1 MPSVP
6 RSRASRSEL
15 SRRGGIVAGRDA
27 DAQKVDASS
36 TPSPR
41 RNANYKESQLYTS
54 EEKKVTCAL
63 AAGAEL
69 EYMCDVDGVRF
80 AAASES
86 QERGRLPRARVETSS
101 QAEPPGVCRS
111 LQAGASASSAYKK
124 PQMTPGLPDR
134 INIRRDR
141 SCFSPETRGESR
153 HRTTVPPL
161 TKNPN

>member
-69 EYMCDVDGVRF
+69 EYMCDVDGCAVPLVRF
-80 AAASES
+80 
-86 QERGRLPRARVETSS
+86 G
-101 QAEPPGVCRS
+101 S
-111 LQAGASASSAYKK
+111 LRPANL
-124 PQMTPGLPDR
+124 MMV
-134 INIRRDR
+134 
-141 SCFSPETRGESR
+141 F
-153 HRTTVPPL
+153 
-161 TKNPN
+161 